1 MKDYASS
8 DLRSFAV
15 LGHASAG
22 KTMLTEAMLACSG
35 RIGRM
40 GSITAGT
47 TVSDYHASEKLHQIS
62 VHCSLLHT
70 EWMNRKFNILD
81 TPGYSDFIAEGLGAV
96 RVGDFAL
103 IVINA
108 AHGLGIGT
116 DSAWDYATRA
126 GLPKILVVNGLDKA
140 NVKFD
145 TILEQTREHFG
156 KNVLPLGVP
165 LNPGPGFSHV
175 LDVMRNEVCIYSP
188 GGSGKYT
195 EQPPGALAERVQQ
208 LHRELIEYVAESDD
222 TLMERFFEKGLL
234 AEEEFRA
241 GLHKAIQ
248 NQTFVPLFAVSAET
262 NVGVARLMD
271 FIAKYGSSPLD
282 RAEVPAQDL
291 SGVPG
296 SVALNQPEPV
306 MFIFKTM
313 NEPGVGE
320 LSLFRVYSGTVRSG
334 DELRNPARNV
344 SERLGQLYLLNG
356 HDRTPVP
363 ALHAGDLGAVVKL
376 RDTHT
381 GDTLCSPRFQVVL
394 PKVDYPKPNIHGALR
409 LRSKGDED
417 KLAVG
422 LATLHQEDPTFHY
435 RVDDEV
441 HQTIVSGQ
449 GEIHLQVIVERLLRR
464 FGVQVALEEPA
475 IPYRETIRGR
485 GESHYRHKKQTG
497 GAGQFAEVWLRLEPA
512 ARDSGVVFRQT
523 LVGTNVDRVFV
534 PSVEKGVQTVCRE
547 GILGGFRVTD
557 VQAEFFDGKMHP
569 VDSKDI
575 AFQVAGY
582 HAFKEAFQT
591 ASPCLLEPIYNVNV
605 TTPEE
610 HVGAVLGDLSAR
622 RGQILGVE
630 SEGHFQTVRARIPQ
644 KELYHYSTVVRSLT
658 SGRGRHTEEFSHYA
672 EVPPELANKILAERG
687 KRSAQPADTRKP
699 VAA

>member
-1 MKDYASS
+1 
-8 DLRSFAV
+8 
-15 LGHASAG
+15 
-22 KTMLTEAMLACSG
+22 MLTEAMLATSG
-35 RIGRM
+35 AIGRM
-40 GSITAGT
+40 GNIATGS
-47 TVSDYHASEKLHQIS
+47 TVSDYHVSEKQHQIS

-70 EWMNRKFNILD
+70 EWMERKFNILD
-81 TPGYSDFIAEGLGAV
+81 TPGYSDFISEGLGAL

-108 AHGLGIGT
+108 AHGLGVGT
-116 DSAWDYATRA
+116 DSAWEYATRY
-126 GLPKILVVNGLDKA
+126 GLPKILVINGLDKA

-145 TILEQTREHFG
+145 AVLEDARTHFG
-156 KNVLPLGVP
+156 RKLFPITVP

-175 LDVMRNEVCIYSP
+175 LDVMRNDVVTYPP
-188 GGSGKYT
+188 GGNGRYT
-195 EQPPGALAERVQQ
+195 ENPPGTLAERVQQ

-222 TLMERFFEKGLL
+222 SLMERFFEKGIL

-241 GLHKAIQ
+241 GLHQAVQ
-248 NQTFVPLFAVSAET
+248 RQVFVPVFAVSAET

-282 RAEVPAQDL
+282 RAEVPARDA
-291 SGVPG
+291 SGLPG
-296 SVALNQPEPV
+296 SVPLAQPDPV
-306 MFIFKTM
+306 VFVFKTM

-320 LSLFRVYSGTVRSG
+320 LSLFRVYSGTVQSG
-334 DELRNPARNV
+334 AELRNPARNL
-344 SERLGQLYLLNG
+344 SERLGQLYVLNG
-356 HDRTPVP
+356 HDRTPVTS
-363 ALHAGDLGAVVKL
+363 LNAGDLGAVVKL

-381 GDTLCSPRFQVVL
+381 GDTLCSPRFQVML
-394 PKVDYPKPNIHGALR
+394 PPVDFPKPNIHAALR
-409 LRSKGDED
+409 MRSKGDED

-422 LATLHQEDPTFHY
+422 LATLQQEDPTFHY

-464 FGVQVALEEPA
+464 FGVQVTLEEPH

-497 GAGQFAEVWLRLEPA
+497 GAGQFAEVWLRVQPA
-512 ARDSGVVFRQT
+512 PRDTGVDFRQS

-534 PSVEKGVQTVCRE
+534 PSVEKGVQNACRE
-547 GILGGFRVTD
+547 GILAGFRVTD
-557 VQAEFFDGKMHP
+557 VIADFFDGKMHP

-582 HAFKEAFQT
+582 HAFKEAFQ
-591 ASPCLLEPIYNVNV
+591 AAGPCLLEPIYTLTV
-605 TTPEE
+605 TVPEDF
-610 HVGAVLGDLSAR
+610 VGAVMGDLSAR
-622 RGQILGVE
+622 RGHILGVE
-630 SEGHFQTVRARIPQ
+630 ADGHFQTVRARVPQ

-658 SGRGRHTEEFSHYA
+658 SGRGRHVEEFSHYA
-672 EVPPELANKILAERG
+672 EVPPDHMHKIIAERG
-687 KRSAQPADTRKP
+687 SHNGANGK
-699 VAA
+699 